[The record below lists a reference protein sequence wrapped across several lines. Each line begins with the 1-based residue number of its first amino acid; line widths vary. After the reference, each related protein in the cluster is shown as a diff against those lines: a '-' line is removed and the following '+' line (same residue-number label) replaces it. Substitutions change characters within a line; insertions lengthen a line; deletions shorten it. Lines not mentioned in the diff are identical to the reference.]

1 MPKFGL
7 GKGLESLIPKKPTQ
21 PTSEEEVK
29 PEIITEEEK
38 PGAVGKEEVIQVDIE
53 KISPNPQQPRKNF
66 DESTLKELADSIKE
80 HGIVQPLVVT
90 KIGEDQFQLITGE
103 RRWQAAKL
111 ADLVQVPAIVREASE
126 QQKLELSIIENI
138 QRSDLNPME
147 RARAYKRLVSEFGL
161 TQEEVGKKLAKSRVA
176 ITNTLRLFNLPE
188 EVQQAVLEGKLSEGH
203 AKAILSLDTEA
214 EQLALFRKV
223 VLHNLSVRDVER
235 GVHKIKG
242 YFRKKIKDPYL
253 QDLEK
258 KLEET
263 LGTKVNIKKRK
274 EGGEI
279 VIDFYSD
286 EEMNGIIDK
295 IVGEET
301 EL

>member
-1 MPKFGL
+1 MIKFGL
-7 GKGLESLIPKKPTQ
+7 GKGLESLIPKKTKQ
-21 PTSEEEVK
+21 LASEEIK
-29 PEIITEEEK
+29 PEVI
-38 PGAVGKEEVIQVDIE
+38 GKEKFEPISKEEIIQIDIE
-53 KISPNPQQPRKNF
+53 KITPNPHQPRKNF
-66 DESTLKELADSIKE
+66 SEIALKELADSIKE

-90 KIGEDQFQLITGE
+90 KLDDNQYQLIAGE
-103 RRWQAAKL
+103 RRLEAAKL
-111 ADLVQVPAIVREASE
+111 AGLVKVPAVVREVSE

-138 QRSDLNPME
+138 QRSDLNPLE
-147 RARAYKRLVSEFGL
+147 KAKAYKKLTDEFGL
-161 TQEEVGKKLAKSRVA
+161 TQEEVGIKLGKSRAA
-176 ITNTLRLFNLPE
+176 IANTLRLLNLPE
-188 EVQQAVLEGKLSEGH
+188 EIQEAILEGKLSEGH

-223 VLHNLSVRDVER
+223 ILHNLSVRDVER

-253 QDLEK
+253 ADLEK
-258 KLEET
+258 RLEEA

-286 EEMNGIIDK
+286 EEMEEIVNK
-295 IVGEET
+295 IVKEKEF
-301 EL
+301 